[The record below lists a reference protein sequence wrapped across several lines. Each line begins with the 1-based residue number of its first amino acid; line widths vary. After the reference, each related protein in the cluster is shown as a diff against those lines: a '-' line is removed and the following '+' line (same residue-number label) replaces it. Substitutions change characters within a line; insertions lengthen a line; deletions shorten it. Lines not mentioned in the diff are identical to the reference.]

1 MSGGVG
7 ALAGRE
13 TAKGGC
19 IAGCPAEGDEDVFE
33 GAVIDGTVDRPV
45 AVLWMRLWMGL
56 EAQLPPFLLPDRW
69 MMQKREQKKA

>member
-7 ALAGRE
+7 APAGRE

-45 AVLWMRLWMGL
+45 GGIVDEAVDGIGGSIAALSPAR
-56 EAQLPPFLLPDRW
+56 
-69 MMQKREQKKA
+69 